1 METRHI
7 RLDHSQGLNGKRQL
21 LSSEISLIYIAKI
34 LLRYKILRKKEFV
47 LKNQLKTSITSLKTK
62 LSLLSSTLPTPPN
75 PPIMHKAAK
84 KETNKHEKDLSE
96 ELKDIQEKLARL
108 Q

>member
-7 RLDHSQGLNGKRQL
+7 RLDYAQGLNGKKQL
-21 LSSEISLIYIAKI
+21 LSSEISLIYITKT
-34 LLRYKILRKKEFV
+34 LLRYKRLRKKEYA

-62 LSLLSSTLPTPPN
+62 LNLLSSTLPVPEKLPV
-75 PPIMHKAAK
+75 MHKAIK
-84 KETNKHEKDLSE
+84 RESSKQEKNLSE
-96 ELKDIQEKLARL
+96 ELKDIQAKLAKL